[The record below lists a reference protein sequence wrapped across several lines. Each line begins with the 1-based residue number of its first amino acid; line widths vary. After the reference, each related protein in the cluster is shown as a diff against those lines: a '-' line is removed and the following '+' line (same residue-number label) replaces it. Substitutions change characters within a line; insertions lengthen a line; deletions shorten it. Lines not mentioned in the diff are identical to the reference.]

1 MDLSSVVLSNLA
13 DASVRSLCLAVLT
26 FAALRLGR
34 VRSVS
39 VRHAVWTVTVGAML
53 LLPCLTPFL
62 PAIPLPILP
71 NTKAVL
77 SPPAPSVASSVYA
90 SEPSALGNRPP
101 SVARPTWQQLGFA
114 LYLGVL
120 LIMLGRLLV
129 SYLLVRR
136 LVRSGALILDA
147 RARGVLE
154 RLASGR
160 GPALRESGWI
170 SAPMT
175 AGCIRPVILLP
186 LGWRE
191 WDQAKL
197 EAALV
202 HELAHVCRRDP
213 LIALLAGLNKC
224 IFWFHPQAWW
234 MERKLASLAE
244 EAADDRSV
252 LVLGDRRRYASA
264 LLEIAAAV
272 RAGRGRLVWGAIAMA
287 RPSEVRRRIERVL
300 DETRQLSGDL
310 TKARWMALAF
320 SSVPLLCGAAALQL
334 RTAPVPLLPQAVVS
348 PVPADVQK
356 REARLRAEL
365 ETPYR
370 RWVQE
375 DVAYIITP
383 EELAAFK
390 RLTSDAERETFI
402 EQFWLKRDP
411 TPGTLKNEL
420 KEEHYRRIAYANE
433 RFQASEPG
441 WKTDRGRVYIIF
453 GPPDEIESHPAGGQG
468 AYPHEI
474 WRYRSIPNVGEN
486 IEMEFVDKSMTG
498 EYRLTLGPSEK
509 MIELNQLNG
518 PDPNSGASPR

>member
-13 DASVRSLCLAVLT
+13 DASLRSLCLAVLT
-26 FAALRLGR
+26 LAALWVGR

-39 VRHAVWTVTVGAML
+39 VRHAVWTVAVGAML

-71 NTKAVL
+71 NAKAVL
-77 SPPAPSVASSVYA
+77 SPHAPSGASSVYPP
-90 SEPSALGNRPP
+90 EPSALGNRAPG
-101 SVARPTWQQLGFA
+101 VTRPAWQQLGFA
-114 LYLGVL
+114 LYFGVL

-136 LVRSGALILDA
+136 LVRSGALILDT
-147 RARGVLE
+147 RAGGALE
-154 RLASGR
+154 RLAGSR
-160 GPALRESGWI
+160 VPALRESGWI

-175 AGCIRPVILLP
+175 AGCVRPVILLP

-224 IFWFHPQAWW
+224 IFWFHPLAWW
-234 MERKLASLAE
+234 MERRLASLAE
-244 EAADDRSV
+244 EAADDRAV

-272 RAGRGRLVWGAIAMA
+272 RAGRGRLIWGAIAMA
-287 RPSEVRRRIERVL
+287 RPSQVRRRIERVL
-300 DETRQLSGDL
+300 DETRQISGGL
-310 TKARWMALAF
+310 TKGRWMALAL
-320 SSVPLLCGAAALQL
+320 SSIPLLCGAAALQL
-334 RTAPVPLLPQAVVS
+334 RTAPVPLLPQAAVR
-348 PVPADVQK
+348 PVQTDAQ
-356 REARLRAEL
+356 RLEARLRAEL

-370 RWVQE
+370 RWLQE
-375 DVAYIITP
+375 DVIYIITP
-383 EELAAFK
+383 EEMAAFN

-411 TPGTLKNEL
+411 TADTAKNEF
-420 KEEHYRRIAYANE
+420 KQEHYRRIAYANE
-433 RFQASEPG
+433 RYSANQPG

-468 AYPHEI
+468 AYPYEI
-474 WRYRSIPNVGEN
+474 WRYRYISNVGQN
-486 IEMEFVDKSMTG
+486 IELEFVAKPTTG
-498 EYRLTLGPSEK
+498 DYRLTPGPSEK
-509 MIELNQLNG
+509 MIE
-518 PDPNSGASPR
+518 R